1 MNTLKQYFEYEK
13 NNLDINEGDFLRVLN
28 NIDTRKPN
36 YGVITSKN
44 IIRSEYFGWSF
55 GFIGLSLAAFMFF
68 VTPKQDI
75 ATVATISK
83 QDVETLRE
91 KSQKTVQV
99 IDSIESFNTNNFIA
113 E

>member
-1 MNTLKQYFEYEK
+1 MNNLKQYFEYEK
-13 NNLDINEGDFLRVLN
+13 NNLDIDEGDFLRLLN

-44 IIRSEYFGWSF
+44 RIRSEYFGWSF

-68 VTPKQDI
+68 ITPDQN
-75 ATVATISK
+75 ASTVAVISK

-91 KSQKTVQV
+91 KSQKTVKV
-99 IDSIESFNTNNFIA
+99 IDSIESFNTNNFTT